1 MGIQG
6 LLPTLK
12 SIMHPRHAQEYAGKR
27 AAIDTYSWLHKAV
40 LSCSR
45 DLCHGR
51 HNDKYIDYCMRRVQ
65 MLRYYGVQPV
75 LVFDGGSLPMKSDQE
90 IKRARSRKENLE
102 RALEYERLGN
112 HSAAYE
118 CYQRAVDITPAIAFR
133 LIQVLRQENVQYVVA
148 PYEADAQLVFLALNR
163 HVDFVI
169 TEDSDLIVYGCPQ
182 IFFKMDKHGQGVGF
196 QISDI
201 TANKDIDL
209 SDFTKQMILEMCIMS
224 GCDYLPSLPGIGVK
238 RSHGLIKRFRTY
250 QKALKHLE
258 AKGVLIDPQ
267 YEQGFHRAILTFRHH
282 RVYDPVKKEM
292 VHLTGVPSELDTNLD
307 FLGPHLPQTTA
318 TAIAR
323 GEVDPTTFESFQNG
337 VSNKKVGFSA
347 KKNLPAI
354 NSSRT
359 HQHHRSGSR
368 PCFQLSDLKA
378 ALVSFLISWG
388 LVCILLACN
397 PQVESLV

>member
-133 LIQVLRQENVQYVVA
+133 LI
-148 PYEADAQLVFLALNR
+148 
-163 HVDFVI
+163 
-169 TEDSDLIVYGCPQ
+169 Q

-323 GEVDPTTFESFQNG
+323 GEVDPTTFESFQDFSSSGRLVADSNATVQNG